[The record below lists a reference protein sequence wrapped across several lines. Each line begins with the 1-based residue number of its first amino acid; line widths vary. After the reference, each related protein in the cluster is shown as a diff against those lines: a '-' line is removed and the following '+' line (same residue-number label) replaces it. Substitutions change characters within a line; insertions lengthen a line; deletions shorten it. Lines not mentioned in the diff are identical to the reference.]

1 MCVRFFGLLHHH
13 LLLLLVA
20 RLCLF
25 IFSHFTRER
34 GRLLSLYFRVLFMN
48 IYFPPFLS
56 VSKKSKWT
64 AERVFSFSIWP
75 SDCNKFALTVSHT
88 YTNIVSLY
96 LLSFFFAFLFV
107 LLIFRWN
114 QKIGGIRNDVQ
125 YVYCTR
131 QFSIRID
138 RTLMVWKPLWIS
150 HECYYWWATAT
161 RLNYW
166 RTAFSSTFKIEEEE
180 IEDKI
185 SFWD

>member
-1 MCVRFFGLLHHH
+1 MFIYLFPFYERKRSASFFVFQSSIHEY
-13 LLLLLVA
+13 
-20 RLCLF
+20 
-25 IFSHFTRER
+25 IFPSF
-34 GRLLSLYFRVLFMN
+34 SFA
-48 IYFPPFLS
+48 FLS

-64 AERVFSFSIWP
+64 AERVFPFSIWP

-88 YTNIVSLY
+88 YTTTQSVFTY
-96 LLSFFFAFLFV
+96 WVFFFAFFFV
-107 LLIFRWN
+107 LLTFRWN

-166 RTAFSSTFKIEEEE
+166 RAAFSSTFKREEE